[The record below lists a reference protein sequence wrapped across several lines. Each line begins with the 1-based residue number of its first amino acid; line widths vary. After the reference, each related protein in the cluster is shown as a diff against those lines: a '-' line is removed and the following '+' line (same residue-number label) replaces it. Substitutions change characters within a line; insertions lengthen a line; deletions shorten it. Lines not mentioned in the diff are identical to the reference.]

1 LDLYVREYLAYNADI
16 YKLPTCIEEVLQM
29 TGLTTESHKKI
40 GQLSKGYRQRR
51 CQCATHNPD
60 VLILD
65 EPTTGLDPNQLIEIR
80 DVIKNAGKDKTIF
93 LRTSCRK

>member
-1 LDLYVREYLAYNADI
+1 MRY
-16 YKLPTCIEEVLQM
+16 
-29 TGLTTESHKKI
+29 
-40 GQLSKGYRQRR
+40 
-51 CQCATHNPD
+51 HNPD

-93 LRTSCRK
+93 LYAHYAGSSNMRSCHHHQ

>member
-1 LDLYVREYLAYNADI
+1 
-16 YKLPTCIEEVLQM
+16 M

-40 GQLSKGYRQRR
+40 GQLSKGYRQRVA

-80 DVIKNAGKDKTIF
+80 DVIKNAGDKTIF
-93 LRTSCRK
+93 LYAHYAGSRSNMRSCHHHQ